1 MNTELHLD
9 PADRFLRLTQVR
21 ELMLRSRFRIYEDP
35 SFPRP
40 IKLGVR
46 ECAWVESEVRAW
58 MNRRY
63 QLAQTA
69 QRSLEG
75 LSSMNKPSSKMT

>member
-1 MNTELHLD
+1 MNTEFNLD

-21 ELMLRSRFRIYEDP
+21 ELTGRSRSRIYDDP

-40 IKLGVR
+40 IKLGAR
-46 ECAWVESEVRAW
+46 ECAWIESEVRAW

-63 QLAQTA
+63 QLARDSRGELNELGVYHRGPT
-69 QRSLEG
+69 
-75 LSSMNKPSSKMT
+75 

>member
-1 MNTELHLD
+1 MNTELNLD

-21 ELMLRSRFRIYEDP
+21 ELTGRSRFRIYDDP

-40 IKLGVR
+40 IKLGTR
-46 ECAWVESEVRAW
+46 ECAWIESEVRAW

-63 QLAQTA
+63 QLARDSRGRVA
-69 QRSLEG
+69 
-75 LSSMNKPSSKMT
+75 

>member
-1 MNTELHLD
+1 MNTELNLD

-21 ELMLRSRFRIYEDP
+21 ELTGRSRSRIYDDQ

-40 IKLGVR
+40 IKLGAR

-63 QLAQTA
+63 QLAKDSQGRTA
-69 QRSLEG
+69 
-75 LSSMNKPSSKMT
+75 

>member
-1 MNTELHLD
+1 MNTEFNLD

-21 ELMLRSRFRIYEDP
+21 ELTGRSRSRIYDDP

-40 IKLGVR
+40 IKLGAR
-46 ECAWVESEVRAW
+46 ECAWIESEVRAW

-63 QLAQTA
+63 QLA
-69 QRSLEG
+69 RDSRG
-75 LSSMNKPSSKMT
+75 RVK

>member
-21 ELMLRSRFRIYEDP
+21 ELTGRSRFRIYEDP

-46 ECAWVESEVRAW
+46 ECAWVESEVCAW
-58 MNRRY
+58 MNRRS
-63 QLAQTA
+63 Q
-69 QRSLEG
+69 SVHIF
-75 LSSMNKPSSKMT
+75 LSIMIAA